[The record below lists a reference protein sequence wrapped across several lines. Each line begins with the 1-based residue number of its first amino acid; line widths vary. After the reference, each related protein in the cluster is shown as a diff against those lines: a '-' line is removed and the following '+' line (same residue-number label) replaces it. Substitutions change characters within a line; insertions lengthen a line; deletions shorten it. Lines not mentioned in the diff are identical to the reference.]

1 VGYDLSI
8 ANTAGPAGRRSLVF
22 HTARVAKTLR
32 ALRSIAANASSERV
46 CYLAAEGGLG
56 LAYSVMIASWARLLR
71 YRVFIHHH
79 SFSYIIARRRLMG
92 LLLAAAGPQATHIC
106 LSDGMARGLASRYR
120 RQVRA
125 AVLSNAAFVDAPA
138 AGVQRESGAGLTIGL
153 LSNLTQDKG
162 LRTFIEI
169 LRRAKG
175 QGLTIRGV
183 LAGPIPSDS
192 DHAFLKSLE
201 KELAGRL
208 DYRGPVYGAEKTRFF
223 QDVDVFVF
231 PTTYLNEAQPTVLF
245 EAMAFGLPVI
255 SFDRGCIREQVD
267 DAGMVFDQG
276 EDFVERAL
284 HELALYSQNPMR
296 LSAHQSAALARYE
309 DERRAGLAAT
319 LALFKTPTVDSHSPE
334 RQ

>member
-1 VGYDLSI
+1 M
-8 ANTAGPAGRRSLVF
+8 
-22 HTARVAKTLR
+22 
-32 ALRSIAANASSERV
+32 
-46 CYLAAEGGLG
+46 CYLTAEGGLG
-56 LAYSVMIASWARLLR
+56 LAYSVMIASWARLLH

-92 LLLAAAGPQATHIC
+92 LLLAAAGPQATQIC
-106 LSDGMARGLASRYR
+106 LSDGMARDLASRYR
-120 RQVRA
+120 RQIRA
-125 AVLSNAAFVDAPA
+125 VILSNAAFIDPPA
-138 AGVQRESGAGLTIGL
+138 AEVQRESGADLTIGL

-162 LRTFIEI
+162 LHTFIEI
-169 LRRAKG
+169 LRLAKG

-183 LAGPIPSDS
+183 LAGPIPSDN
-192 DHAFLKSLE
+192 DQAFLKSLE
-201 KELAGRL
+201 KEVAGRL

-245 EAMAFGLPVI
+245 EAMAFGVPVI

-267 DAGMVFDQG
+267 DAGIVFDQG

-284 HELALYSQNPMR
+284 HELARYRQDPTR
-296 LSAHQSAALARYE
+296 LSAHKSAALVRYK

-319 LALFKTPTVDSHSPE
+319 LALFKTPPVDSDSSEPLDNISGRYGGLAE
-334 RQ
+334 KAGEWPR